1 MKDKVLNAVKYNKHF
16 MLLFISLAIF
26 ALILINVLNGSI
38 VWFDNSIYSALIS
51 LKSDFMTGF
60 FKTITKF
67 ADEEPLI
74 LIAIV
79 CLIVIKN
86 RKIGAS
92 ISVNLVTSAFV
103 NHLIKE
109 IVQRPRP
116 PIEFRMVEESSFSFP
131 SGHAMT
137 SATFYGL
144 IIYFVF
150 KNVKNNKVRNIICTV
165 LSLLI
170 FLIGISRIYLGV
182 HYASDVLAGFAFG
195 IIYLV
200 LYITFVLK
208 SFKIRKA
215 ASQDVQ
221 IASQSH

>member
-1 MKDKVLNAVKYNKHF
+1 MKDKVLNVIKNNKRF
-16 MLLFISLAIF
+16 VVLFICLAIF
-26 ALILINVLNGSI
+26 IFILINVLNGNIAS
-38 VWFDNSIYSALIS
+38 FDNGIYNAIS
-51 LKSDFMTGF
+51 SLRSNFMTAF
-60 FKTITKF
+60 LKAVTKF

-74 LIAIV
+74 LLAIF

-92 ISVNLVTSAFV
+92 IAVNLASSAFV

-150 KNVKNNKVRNIICTV
+150 KYVKNKKVRNTICTA

-182 HYASDVLAGFAFG
+182 HYASDVLAGFTFG
-195 IIYLV
+195 IVYLV

-208 SFKIRKA
+208 LFKIKE
-215 ASQDVQ
+215 
-221 IASQSH
+221 

>member
-1 MKDKVLNAVKYNKHF
+1 MKDKLLNVIKNNKCFVVLFVC
-16 MLLFISLAIF
+16 LAIF
-26 ALILINVLNGSI
+26 IVLLINVLNGNIIS
-38 VWFDNSIYSALIS
+38 FDSAIYSAIS
-51 LKSDFMTGF
+51 LLKSNFMTAF
-60 FKTITKF
+60 FKGITKF

-74 LIAIV
+74 LLAIV

-86 RKIGAS
+86 RRVGAS
-92 ISVNLVTSAFV
+92 IVVNLASSAFV

-109 IVQRPRP
+109 VVQRPRP
-116 PIEFRMVEESSFSFP
+116 PMELRMVEESSFSFP

-137 SATFYGL
+137 STAFYGL

-150 KNVKNNKVRNIICTV
+150 KNVKNKKIRNTICTA

-195 IIYLV
+195 IVYLV

-208 SFKIRKA
+208 LFKIKE
-215 ASQDVQ
+215 
-221 IASQSH
+221 

>member
-1 MKDKVLNAVKYNKHF
+1 MKDKVLNVIKNNKRF
-16 MLLFISLAIF
+16 VVLFICLAIF
-26 ALILINVLNGSI
+26 IVVLINVLNGNI
-38 VWFDNSIYSALIS
+38 AGFDNSIYSAISS
-51 LKSDFMTGF
+51 LKSKFMTAF
-60 FKTITKF
+60 FKGITKF

-74 LIAIV
+74 LLAIV
-79 CLIVIKN
+79 GLIVIKN

-92 ISVNLVTSAFV
+92 IAVNLASSAFF

-109 IVQRPRP
+109 LVQRPRP
-116 PIEFRMVEESSFSFP
+116 PMEFRMVEESSFSFP

-137 SATFYGL
+137 SVAFYGL

-150 KNVKNNKVRNIICTV
+150 KNVKNKKVRNTICTT

-195 IIYLV
+195 IVYLV

-208 SFKIRKA
+208 LFKIKE
-215 ASQDVQ
+215 
-221 IASQSH
+221 

>member
-1 MKDKVLNAVKYNKHF
+1 MKDKVLNLIKNNKCF
-16 MLLFISLAIF
+16 VVLFVCLAIF
-26 ALILINVLNGSI
+26 IVVLINVLNGNI
-38 VWFDNSIYSALIS
+38 VSFDSAIYNAISS
-51 LKSDFMTGF
+51 LKSNFMTVF
-60 FKTITKF
+60 VKEMTKF
-67 ADEEPLI
+67 ADEEPII

-79 CLIVIKN
+79 ALIVIKN

-92 ISVNLVTSAFV
+92 IAVNLVSSAFV

-109 IVQRPRP
+109 IIQRPRP
-116 PIEFRMVEESSFSFP
+116 PIELRMVEESSFSFP

-137 SATFYGL
+137 STAFYGL

-150 KNVKNNKVRNIICTV
+150 KNVKNKRLRNTICTA

-195 IIYLV
+195 IVYLV
-200 LYITFVLK
+200 LYITFGLK
-208 SFKIRKA
+208 LFKIE
-215 ASQDVQ
+215 D
-221 IASQSH
+221 

>member
-1 MKDKVLNAVKYNKHF
+1 MKEKVLSVIKNNKRF
-16 MLLFISLAIF
+16 VVLFICLAIF
-26 ALILINVLNGSI
+26 TVILINVLSGNISG
-38 VWFDNSIYSALIS
+38 FDEFVYNAISS
-51 LKSDFMTGF
+51 LKSNFMTAF
-60 FKTITKF
+60 FKGITRF
-67 ADEEPLI
+67 ADEEPII

-79 CLIVIKN
+79 ALIVIKN

-92 ISVNLVTSAFV
+92 IAVNLASSAFV

-116 PIEFRMVEESSFSFP
+116 PMEIRMVEESSFSFP

-137 SATFYGL
+137 SVAFYGL

-150 KNVKNNKVRNIICTV
+150 KKVKDKKVRNTICTA

-170 FLIGISRIYLGV
+170 FFIGISRIYLGV
-182 HYASDVLAGFAFG
+182 HYASDVLAGFVFG
-195 IIYLV
+195 IVYLV

-208 SFKIRKA
+208 LFKIKE
-215 ASQDVQ
+215 
-221 IASQSH
+221 

>member
-1 MKDKVLNAVKYNKHF
+1 MKDKVLNVIKNNKRF
-16 MLLFISLAIF
+16 VVLFICLAIF
-26 ALILINVLNGSI
+26 IVVLINVLNGNI
-38 VWFDNSIYSALIS
+38 AGFDNSIYSAISS
-51 LKSDFMTGF
+51 LKSNFMTAF
-60 FKTITKF
+60 FKGVTKF

-74 LIAIV
+74 LLAIV
-79 CLIVIKN
+79 GLIVIKN
-86 RKIGAS
+86 RRIGAS
-92 ISVNLVTSAFV
+92 IAVNLASSAFF

-109 IVQRPRP
+109 LVQRPRP
-116 PIEFRMVEESSFSFP
+116 PMEFRMVEESSFSFP

-150 KNVKNNKVRNIICTV
+150 KNVKNKKVRNTICTT

-195 IIYLV
+195 IVYLV

-208 SFKIRKA
+208 LFKIKE
-215 ASQDVQ
+215 
-221 IASQSH
+221 

>member
-1 MKDKVLNAVKYNKHF
+1 MKDKALNVVKNNKRF
-16 MLLFISLAIF
+16 ILLFICLAIF
-26 ALILINVLNGSI
+26 IFILINVLNGNI
-38 VWFDNSIYSALIS
+38 TGFDNNIYNSISS
-51 LKSDFMTGF
+51 LKSNFATSF
-60 FKTITKF
+60 FKGVTMF
-67 ADEEPLI
+67 ADEEPII
-74 LIAIV
+74 LIAII
-79 CLIVIKN
+79 CLVVIKN

-92 ISVNLVTSAFV
+92 IAVNLVSSVFV

-116 PIEFRMVEESSFSFP
+116 PIELRMVEESSFSFP

-144 IIYFVF
+144 IIYFIF
-150 KNVKNNKVRNIICTV
+150 KNVKNKKLRNTICTV

-182 HYASDVLAGFAFG
+182 HYASDVLAGFVLA
-195 IIYLV
+195 IVYLV

-208 SFKIRKA
+208 LFKIE
-215 ASQDVQ
+215 D
-221 IASQSH
+221 

>member
-1 MKDKVLNAVKYNKHF
+1 MKDKVLNVIKNNKRF
-16 MLLFISLAIF
+16 ILLFICLAIF
-26 ALILINVLNGSI
+26 IVILINVLNGKI
-38 VWFDNSIYSALIS
+38 VGFDNPVYNAISS
-51 LKSDFMTGF
+51 LKSDFTTAF
-60 FKTITKF
+60 FKGITKL

-74 LIAIV
+74 LIAII

-86 RKIGAS
+86 RRIGAS
-92 ISVNLVTSAFV
+92 IAVNLAASGFA

-116 PIEFRMVEESSFSFP
+116 LIELRMVEESSFSFP

-150 KNVKNNKVRNIICTV
+150 KNVKSKKLRNTICTV

-182 HYASDVLAGFAFG
+182 HYASDVLAGFAIG
-195 IIYLV
+195 IVYLV
-200 LYITFVLK
+200 LYITFILK
-208 SFKIRKA
+208 LFKI
-215 ASQDVQ
+215 
-221 IASQSH
+221 

>member
-1 MKDKVLNAVKYNKHF
+1 MKNKVLNVIKNNKH
-16 MLLFISLAIF
+16 LVLSFICLAIF
-26 ALILINVLNGSI
+26 IVVLVNVLNGN
-38 VWFDNSIYSALIS
+38 VEGFDKSIYSAISS
-51 LKSDFMTGF
+51 LKSDFITAF

-67 ADEEPLI
+67 ADAETLI
-74 LIAIV
+74 LIALV
-79 CLIVIKN
+79 GLIVIKN

-92 ISVNLVTSAFV
+92 IAVNLLCSGFV

-109 IVQRPRP
+109 LVQRPRP
-116 PIEFRMVEESSFSFP
+116 PIELRMVEESSFSFP

-144 IIYFVF
+144 IIYFIL
-150 KNVKNNKVRNIICTV
+150 KNVKNKKLRNTICIT

-182 HYASDVLAGFAFG
+182 HYASDVLAGFTFA
-195 IIYLV
+195 IVYLV

-208 SFKIRKA
+208 LFKIGK
-215 ASQDVQ
+215 
-221 IASQSH
+221 

>member
-1 MKDKVLNAVKYNKHF
+1 MKDKVLNTIKNNKRF
-16 MLLFISLAIF
+16 VLLFICLAVFIV
-26 ALILINVLNGSI
+26 ILINVLNGNI
-38 VWFDNSIYSALIS
+38 AGFDNAVYDAMRS
-51 LKSDFMTGF
+51 LKSNFMTAF
-60 FKTITKF
+60 FKGITRL
-67 ADEEPLI
+67 ADEEPII
-74 LIAIV
+74 LIAII

-86 RKIGAS
+86 RKIGSS
-92 ISVNLVTSAFV
+92 IAVNLVNSAFV

-116 PIEFRMVEESSFSFP
+116 PIELRMVEESSFSFP

-144 IIYFVF
+144 IIYFIF
-150 KNVKNNKVRNIICTV
+150 KNVKNKKIRNTICTV

-182 HYASDVLAGFAFG
+182 HYASDVLAGFAFA
-195 IIYLV
+195 IVYLV

-208 SFKIRKA
+208 LFKIKE
-215 ASQDVQ
+215 
-221 IASQSH
+221 